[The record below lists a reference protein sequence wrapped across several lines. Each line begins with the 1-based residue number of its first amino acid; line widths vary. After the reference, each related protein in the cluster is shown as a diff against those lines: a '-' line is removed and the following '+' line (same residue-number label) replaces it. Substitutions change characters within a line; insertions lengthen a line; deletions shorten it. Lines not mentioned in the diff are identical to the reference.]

1 MFNHLEFDRNARP
14 PRSSEDDIVSRSG
27 SPTPRNSPRTARAI
41 LMGGLNSNKS
51 TAASSQ
57 SAATHSSLLPPP
69 TTAIKN
75 QKFADSLENQSSSD
89 LSQPGSPNASTS
101 MFECDP
107 RLITMTTKKNTNLG
121 ISLMGGNAVGIY
133 VHDVQKSSLAD
144 NAGMRKGD
152 QILEY
157 NGTNLTRVTAEQAA
171 NEISK
176 PVEKVT
182 IVVQHNLKSE
192 YIAYALYCLMKL

>member
-1 MFNHLEFDRNARP
+1 
-14 PRSSEDDIVSRSG
+14 
-27 SPTPRNSPRTARAI
+27 
-41 LMGGLNSNKS
+41 
-51 TAASSQ
+51 
-57 SAATHSSLLPPP
+57 
-69 TTAIKN
+69 
-75 QKFADSLENQSSSD
+75 
-89 LSQPGSPNASTS
+89 
-101 MFECDP
+101 
-107 RLITMTTKKNTNLG
+107 MTTKKNTNLG

-192 YIAYALYCLMKL
+192 YIVFWVVWG

>member
-1 MFNHLEFDRNARP
+1 M
-14 PRSSEDDIVSRSG
+14 S
-27 SPTPRNSPRTARAI
+27 
-41 LMGGLNSNKS
+41 GLNSNKS
-51 TAASSQ
+51 TTTPSQ
-57 SAATHSSLLPPP
+57 STATHGSTLPPP

-89 LSQPGSPNASTS
+89 LSQPGSPNASTALYES
-101 MFECDP
+101 EP

-192 YIAYALYCLMKL
+192 

>member
-1 MFNHLEFDRNARP
+1 
-14 PRSSEDDIVSRSG
+14 
-27 SPTPRNSPRTARAI
+27 
-41 LMGGLNSNKS
+41 MGGLNSTHKPAAVPTQS
-51 TAASSQ
+51 TDAHGSQ
-57 SAATHSSLLPPP
+57 LPPP

-89 LSQPGSPNASTS
+89 VSQPGSPNASTGLY
-101 MFECDP
+101 ECDP

-192 YIAYALYCLMKL
+192 STFTVFFLIIP